1 MPNRLI
7 ASFAILLLSMPLL
20 ACGLLRAR
28 ASYKWYVVLEVDP
41 AIANREAATLETVEV
56 LNTRLNHL
64 GVIGFRVSV
73 AGASK
78 EGRIRIDLPEVAD
91 RERFKNFITARGS
104 LQLVHV
110 VSGPSPSP
118 VQTYNSEDEAKST
131 IKTAQDRKV
140 LPYALDP
147 LASGGNKLRF
157 VVVEFPPIVDGR
169 DVRTASAVPSYGS
182 TKGDYQIVF
191 TLKPA
196 AADKFGAW
204 TASNINQYIGVVLND
219 EVKSIAY
226 IKSQIFDTGE
236 ITGNFT
242 KASAEDLAHILMSGP
257 LPAAVKILEES
268 RSDAAE

>member
-118 VQTYNSEDEAKST
+118 VQTYNSEDEAF
-131 IKTAQDRKV
+131 IRERKTSDA
-140 LPYALDP
+140 
-147 LASGGNKLRF
+147 
-157 VVVEFPPIVDGR
+157 
-169 DVRTASAVPSYGS
+169 
-182 TKGDYQIVF
+182 
-191 TLKPA
+191 
-196 AADKFGAW
+196 
-204 TASNINQYIGVVLND
+204 
-219 EVKSIAY
+219 
-226 IKSQIFDTGE
+226 
-236 ITGNFT
+236 
-242 KASAEDLAHILMSGP
+242 
-257 LPAAVKILEES
+257 KILWFPS
-268 RSDAAE
+268 Q